1 MSGARGVIGIC
12 GRTKALAAVAG
23 MMLGAGCAET
33 TRTIA
38 VRQEVSR
45 QIEMVPGSTRVQLSL
60 RREGAEVVA
69 TVRRLRTQSAT
80 ARVSGYEIVHTTSTM
95 PAWLTVV
102 GLAGLVAAGI
112 GALFVIPPDRSG
124 DSSGST
130 SSTFLGSQPELGWA
144 MIGTGTVAMIP
155 AAITWMSLGTQSEQN
170 PFERREPIAQPTTS
184 AGAEPIVGAMVV
196 VSHGGELGRRATDA
210 EGEARFNLTQLL
222 PSQALYGSSV
232 WPSIQV
238 TAGAERATLS
248 LDPLRQEFA
257 DREWNDLDSAP
268 TPAGAA
274 RFRLRFPADA
284 RLADVARIEAQ
295 MQRSEPRNASREDWI
310 ALPTTREAIESFARR
325 EPLDVYVVEARCR
338 LLQVS
343 HDPAERPELLSAC
356 RAAIDSVSPGA
367 DPLEGQLYRRAIQA
381 RDDAAS
387 ASAARAQPLSD
398 ASPELYG
405 LEPARH
411 TSRRGRGR
419 REALP
424 SGLEGR
430 VSQQIEACR
439 GGDRNQDRIRRA
451 YNVLLVMRAQGEGA
465 RVSPLLVQLNLACG
479 ASPASVG
486 INGL

>member
-1 MSGARGVIGIC
+1 
-12 GRTKALAAVAG
+12 
-23 MMLGAGCAET
+23 MMLGAGCADT
-33 TRTIA
+33 TRTVA

-45 QIEMVPGSTRVQLSL
+45 QIEMVPGPTRVQLSL
-60 RREGAEVVA
+60 RREGADVIA
-69 TVRRLRTQSAT
+69 TVRRHRTQTAH

-95 PAWLTVV
+95 PTWLTVV
-102 GLAGLVAAGI
+102 GLTGLVAAGI

-130 SSTFLGSQPELGWA
+130 SSSFLGSQPELGWA

-155 AAITWMSLGTQSEQN
+155 AAITWMTLGTRSEQI
-170 PFERREPIAQPTTS
+170 PFERHEPTPQPATS
-184 AGAEPIVGAMVV
+184 AGSEPIEGAVVV
-196 VSHGGELGRRATDA
+196 VSHGAELGRRATEAD
-210 EGEARFNLTQLL
+210 GEARFTLTQLL
-222 PSQALYGSSV
+222 PPQALYGASV

-238 TAGAERATLS
+238 ASGADRATLS
-248 LDPLRQEFA
+248 LDPLRQELA
-257 DREWNDLDSAP
+257 DRAWNDFEAAP
-268 TPAGAA
+268 TPASAA
-274 RFRLRFPADA
+274 RFRLQFPGDS
-284 RLADVARIEAQ
+284 RLPDVARIEAQ
-295 MQRSEPRNASREDWI
+295 AQRAAPASGSREDWI

-343 HDPAERPELLSAC
+343 HDPAEHSDLLSAC

-387 ASAARAQPLSD
+387 ASASAARAQPLSD
-398 ASPELYG
+398 ASADLYG
-405 LEPARH
+405 LEPVH
-411 TSRRGRGR
+411 NGSRRGHGR
-419 REALP
+419 RGGAP
-424 SGLEGR
+424 AGLEGR

-439 GGDRNQDRIRRA
+439 GGDRNQDHIRRA